1 MYFNITYRVSH
12 KRRPIAKIL
21 KVDNLHYFTSLIIIL
36 GVMKYFIFL
45 RNGRLF
51 WETLYIMSHF
61 PSMGSDDPPPYNPFL
76 GPLKIKILR

>member
-36 GVMKYFIFL
+36 GVMEYFRFL

-61 PSMGSDDPPPYNPFL
+61 PSMGSDDPPLTTLFWAP
-76 GPLKIKILR
+76 